1 MWTDVKE
8 EKDKKVRREKGK
20 ENWMEERI
28 YIYIYIYSIY
38 INEGE
43 RREQDKEEINK
54 DKQHSGISLHIV
66 SWILTDVSQLLTASI
81 ISK

>member
-1 MWTDVKE
+1 MWTDIKE
-8 EKDKKVRREKGK
+8 KKVRREKGK

-28 YIYIYIYSIY
+28 YIYIYIYIY
-38 INEGE
+38 EGE
-43 RREQDKEEINK
+43 RREQDKEERNK

-66 SWILTDVSQLLTASI
+66 SQLLTASI